1 MVMVCPR
8 HNEIL
13 ANLAKR
19 KSAGLAKANSGK
31 VAAGMVSCGFLLSYI
46 DAVSSN
52 GELLRSKERANGDH
66 IYERGPAGR
75 R

>member
-1 MVMVCPR
+1 MVSVFPCQTR
-8 HNEIL
+8 VL
-13 ANLAKR
+13 VNLAKG
-19 KSAGLAKANSGK
+19 KSAGFAKANSGK
-31 VAAGMVSCGFLLSYI
+31 VAAGMVSCGFLVSYI